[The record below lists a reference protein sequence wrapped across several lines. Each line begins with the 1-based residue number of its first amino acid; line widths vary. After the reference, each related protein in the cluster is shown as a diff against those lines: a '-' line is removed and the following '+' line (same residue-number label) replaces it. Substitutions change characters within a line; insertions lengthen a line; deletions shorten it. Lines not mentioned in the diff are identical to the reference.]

1 MQRSLNS
8 SKASKGIRPDT
19 SWRINLWDTT
29 RCKSLLSKAQLIP
42 LEVKEADDT
51 S

>member
-1 MQRSLNS
+1 MQRGLIS
-8 SKASKGIRPDT
+8 SKASKGIKPYT
-19 SWRINLWDTT
+19 CWRINLWDTT
-29 RCKSLLSKAQLIP
+29 RCKRLLSKAQSIP